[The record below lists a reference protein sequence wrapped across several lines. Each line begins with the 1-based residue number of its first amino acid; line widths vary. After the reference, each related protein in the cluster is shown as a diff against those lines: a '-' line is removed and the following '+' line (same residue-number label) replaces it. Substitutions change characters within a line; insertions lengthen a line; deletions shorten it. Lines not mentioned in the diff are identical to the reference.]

1 MVFFGPSFLWSND
14 RDQLNNGEINPVSKE
29 DSELKKVE
37 RVNFTMTNETNI
49 LRIGLLTTSWL
60 KMKKI
65 MAWVILVKKILTKQ
79 IKKPTSDN

>member
-1 MVFFGPSFLWSND
+1 M
-14 RDQLNNGEINPVSKE
+14 SKE

-60 KMKKI
+60 KMKKNYG
-65 MAWVILVKKILTKQ
+65 MGHTSKKNFDKANQKANI
-79 IKKPTSDN
+79 

>member
-1 MVFFGPSFLWSND
+1 M
-14 RDQLNNGEINPVSKE
+14 SKE